1 MGRGRGPNTAD
12 SYIGSLI
19 SLTSKSEIR
28 YEGILYTVD
37 TENSNIALQ
46 NVRSFGTEGRK
57 KDGPQIPA
65 SDKVYDYIIFRG
77 SDIKDLQV
85 KSSPPPPLQPPPPPS
100 QPTDPAIISL
110 QSQPQYPPPSSL
122 GSYNG
127 GAPAAGSSSEPS
139 APPPPYMGMPPSQF
153 RGAVPPLY
161 PPGGLQSWGPPP
173 PPPGAN
179 GAGMG
184 MPMYWQGY
192 YRPPP
197 AGHMQHQPMP
207 PQPPPSLAA
216 PPQGGQQQQLQQQGP
231 QAPSLP
237 GQVSAPAMSRPPGPV
252 TGPSSSGAAGSAS
265 QSQAATSASSVPM
278 ASAASSA
285 ALVAPLMPTTTAP
298 ASTSVAATIP
308 PQSTQNTAAS
318 PVATSIGTS
327 ASGSGLGVPVS
338 AASSLPSSMQG
349 VSAVITPM
357 RGDPRR
363 GVGLVSQV
371 PPVQGGGS
379 SSQGPHI
386 QSIPNAASVSSGGLI
401 RPQGEAAQSSGT
413 AGTKTK
419 SGVAGAQEQAAAKVE
434 QKAVEPANAA
444 RSGVVLASSQ
454 GAPAQE
460 QASQP
465 LLPLPSAEQTQ
476 QGTAQR
482 GSHGVP
488 VGQRNRWQGNGYMG
502 NGYYNRR
509 GRGRGG
515 GSGRGVGLA
524 NPTQQFTE
532 DFDFTAMNEKFNK
545 DEVWGTLGGKGES
558 AGDEEEYEYDDGH
571 VEDEIAHNE
580 ESDASKKALY
590 NKDDFF
596 DSLSCDTLDREGGRG
611 ERTKFSEQRK
621 IDTETFGAFP
631 VRSRGGRGFRGG
643 RRGGYR
649 GGYYGGGGGSY
660 GIGRGGGGGGSYG
673 RGRGM
678 GRLSSGIV

>member
-139 APPPPYMGMPPSQF
+139 APPPPYMGMPPSQY

-161 PPGGLQSWGPPP
+161 PPAGLQSWGPPP

-216 PPQGGQQQQLQQQGP
+216 PPQGGQQQQGP
-231 QAPSLP
+231 QAPIMPAQLP
-237 GQVSAPAMSRPPGPV
+237 APAVSRPPGSV
-252 TGPSSSGAAGSAS
+252 TGPSSSGVAASAS
-265 QSQAATSASSVPM
+265 QSQAVTPASSVP
-278 ASAASSA
+278 AASSA
-285 ALVAPLMPTTTAP
+285 APVAPLMPATTAP
-298 ASTSVAATIP
+298 ASSTVSPAVPTLST
-308 PQSTQNTAAS
+308 QSTTAS
-318 PVATSIGTS
+318 PMASSIGAT
-327 ASGSGLGVPVS
+327 ASGPGLGVPVS
-338 AASSLPSSMQG
+338 AASSLPTSIQG

-363 GVGLVSQV
+363 GVGMVSQA
-371 PPVQGGGS
+371 PPVSSGQSGAS
-379 SSQGPHI
+379 SSQGLHTH
-386 QSIPNAASVSSGGLI
+386 SIPSAVGVSSGGLI
-401 RPQGEAAQSSGT
+401 RPQGEAAQSSGA
-413 AGTKTK
+413 AGTNSK
-419 SGVAGAQEQAAAKVE
+419 SGAPSAQEQVAAKVE
-434 QKAVEPANAA
+434 QKAVEPSNAA
-444 RSGVVLASSQ
+444 RSGMLQTSSQ
-454 GAPAQE
+454 VTPAQE

-476 QGTAQR
+476 QGNAQR
-482 GSHGVP
+482 GNHGVP

-545 DEVWGTLGGKGES
+545 DEVWGALGGK
-558 AGDEEEYEYDDGH
+558 GDEEEYEYDDGH
-571 VEDEIAHNE
+571 VEDDIAHNE

-631 VRSRGGRGFRGG
+631 VRSRGGRSFRGG

-660 GIGRGGGGGGSYG
+660 GIGRGGGGGYG

-678 GRLSSGIV
+678 GRPSSAIV